1 MYYTFMSRFT
11 LLLLKMYMEILYH
24 YRGQK
29 DIEISKFLVIILLL
43 AYAYQVISAK
53 QLINIIDIMELTS
66 S

>member
-29 DIEISKFLVIILLL
+29 DIEILKFLVTILLL